1 MPELPE
7 VEQRRAFAE
16 RHLAGQTIERV
27 VAARDTIVYEGV
39 TPESFARK
47 LTGRKVI
54 HVLRKGKQIWF
65 ELDQR
70 PWPTMHFGMGGNF
83 YHYRSRGERPRYWKL
98 ELHTTE
104 GTRLAMTNPRRLGR
118 IRLLRDPPREPPIS
132 LLGPDPLYEPPTTRE
147 LAAILARRKAPIKA
161 VLLNQSVLA
170 GVGNWIAD
178 EVCYQSGIDPRRPAR
193 ELKPAEV
200 RKLGAKLRQV
210 IRKAVSVS
218 ADSNRF
224 PRTWL
229 FHHRWGRDPEARTGR
244 GEPVVF
250 DTVGGRT
257 TAWVPTRQR

>member
-16 RHLAGQTIERV
+16 LHLAGRKIERV

-39 TPESFARK
+39 APQAFARK

-65 ELDQR
+65 ELDRR
-70 PWPTMHFGMGGNF
+70 PWPALHFGMGGDF
-83 YHYRSRGERPRYWKL
+83 YHYRHQHQRPRYWKL
-98 ELHTTE
+98 ELHTSE

-118 IRLLRDPPREPPIS
+118 IRLLQDPPSEPPIS
-132 LLGPDPLYEPPTTRE
+132 LLGLDPLNDPSTTRM
-147 LAAILARRKAPIKA
+147 LASILARRKAPIKT
-161 VLLNQSVLA
+161 VLLDQSVLA

-178 EVCYQSGIDPRRPAR
+178 EICYQSGIDPRRQAR
-193 ELKPAEV
+193 ALTPAEV
-200 RKLGAKLRQV
+200 QKLGTKLRQV

-218 ADSNRF
+218 ADSSRF

-229 FHHRWGRDPEARTGR
+229 FHHRWGRDPEARTSR
-244 GEPVVF
+244 GESVVF
-250 DTVGGRT
+250 DTIGGRT
-257 TAWVPTRQR
+257 TAWVPTRQH